1 MPLDKERW
9 AENQAPTNP
18 SCPVDDE
25 LLGRRMARE
34 LVTEACLRDLVELRP
49 VPVCGLSYQKDSARA
64 RD

>member
-1 MPLDKERW
+1 MPLDRERW
-9 AENQAPTNP
+9 ADDQALTNP

-49 VPVCGLSYQKDSARA
+49 VGGSSSQKDSARA